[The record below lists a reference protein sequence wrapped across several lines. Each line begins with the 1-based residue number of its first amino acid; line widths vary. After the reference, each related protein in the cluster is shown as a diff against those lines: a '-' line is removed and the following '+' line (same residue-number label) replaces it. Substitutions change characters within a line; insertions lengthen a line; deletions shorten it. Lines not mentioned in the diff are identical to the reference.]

1 MKWWKFICRAGRLY
15 IWTHGN
21 HDKMCMHKSGK
32 ILVWMWGSGHAVSPW
47 AEKILTICSFVNSF
61 VESGSETLLSR
72 CNLCRR
78 TTLQGRHQIFGQ
90 HKLDLTTFVGCVI
103 AVLFLFICLLSD
115 AEYTWTKVTLR
126 SVRWRA
132 QMIKIQSMKCL
143 ICHIIIIIK
152 KESYFKRKSKN

>member
-15 IWTHGN
+15 IWTLGN
-21 HDKMCMHKSGK
+21 HDKMGMHKSGK

-47 AEKILTICSFVNSF
+47 AEKILTICSFV
-61 VESGSETLLSR
+61 ERGSETLLSR

-103 AVLFLFICLLSD
+103 AVLFLFAYLFAFRRWVHMDESD
-115 AEYTWTKVTLR
+115 PEKCEMEGTNDQNTEYEMLNKLVG
-126 SVRWRA
+126 V
-132 QMIKIQSMKCL
+132 I
-143 ICHIIIIIK
+143 
-152 KESYFKRKSKN
+152 F